1 MNTRKLTTI
10 AIMSA
15 LATILA
21 VTIHFPIIPLV
32 SFLEFEP
39 KGVILAILGFV
50 YGPLSVL
57 AASCVCAVL
66 EVLFLGG
73 TILDMLMN
81 VIANCSFALVAALVY
96 KKLHTQKGAYISL
109 AIGVVTVV
117 ITMSIWNYIITPIY
131 YGMPRSAVA
140 ELLIP
145 GIMPFNLIKYGVDA
159 LFVVYL
165 YKPVVSFLRKNHMA
179 DASSHAD
186 ASNKPW
192 IGIALFVIA
201 SAIAIFLAYNSII

>member
-21 VTIHFPIIPLV
+21 ITIHFPIIPLV

-131 YGMPRSAVA
+131 YGIPRSAVA

-159 LFVVYL
+159 LIVVYL

-186 ASNKPW
+186 SSNKPW

>member
-140 ELLIP
+140 E
-145 GIMPFNLIKYGVDA
+145 MQ
-159 LFVVYL
+159 
-165 YKPVVSFLRKNHMA
+165 
-179 DASSHAD
+179 
-186 ASNKPW
+186 
-192 IGIALFVIA
+192 
-201 SAIAIFLAYNSII
+201 

>member
-21 VTIHFPIIPLV
+21 ITIHFPILPMV

-50 YGPLSVL
+50 YGPLAVL
-57 AASCVCAVL
+57 ASSCVCAVL

-81 VIANCSFALVAALVY
+81 VIANCSFALIAALIY
-96 KKLHTQKGAYISL
+96 KRLHTQKGAYL
-109 AIGVVTVV
+109 ALACGVVTVMV
-117 ITMSIWNYIITPIY
+117 TMSIWNYIITPIY
-131 YGMPRSAVA
+131 YGMPREAVA
-140 ELLIP
+140 SLLIP

-159 LFVVYL
+159 LIVVYL
-165 YKPVVSFLRKNHMA
+165 YKPVVSLLRKNHMA
-179 DASSHAD
+179 DSSSHGD
-186 ASNKPW
+186 NSFKPW
-192 IGIALFVIA
+192 IGIILFAIA
-201 SAIAIFLAYNSII
+201 SLIAIILAYTSII

>member
-21 VTIHFPIIPLV
+21 ITIHFPILPMV

-50 YGPLSVL
+50 YGPLAVL
-57 AASCVCAVL
+57 ASSCVCAVL

-81 VIANCSFALVAALVY
+81 VIANCSFALIAAL
-96 KKLHTQKGAYISL
+96 I
-109 AIGVVTVV
+109 
-117 ITMSIWNYIITPIY
+117 
-131 YGMPRSAVA
+131 
-140 ELLIP
+140 
-145 GIMPFNLIKYGVDA
+145 
-159 LFVVYL
+159 
-165 YKPVVSFLRKNHMA
+165 
-179 DASSHAD
+179 
-186 ASNKPW
+186 
-192 IGIALFVIA
+192 
-201 SAIAIFLAYNSII
+201 